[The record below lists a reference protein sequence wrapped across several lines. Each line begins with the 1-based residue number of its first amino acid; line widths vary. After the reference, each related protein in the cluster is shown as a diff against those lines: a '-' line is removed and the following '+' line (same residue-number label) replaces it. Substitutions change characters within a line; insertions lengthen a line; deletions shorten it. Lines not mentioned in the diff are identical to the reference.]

1 MALETVV
8 FQQDPFSF
16 YGGGSAWNHHVGSG
30 CFEDDEKTTRVHEAA
45 AVAAALNLN
54 AAEAAMN
61 LEGDGRWDVE
71 AGLAGASASPPPPP
85 PPALLGTVAGR
96 RKRRRMRMVKNRD
109 EVESQRMT
117 HIAVERNRRK
127 QMNDY
132 LAMLRNMMPAS
143 YVQRGDQASI
153 IAGAINFV
161 KELEQH
167 LQSLKSQKWPEQANG
182 PRSTLPSGDHPFSD
196 FFTFPQYSTRPGS
209 SRGPDA
215 QPAVADVEVTLVDSH
230 ANVKVLSRNQPKQL
244 LRMVEGLHCLRLG
257 VLHLTLTTVQNMVLY
272 SFSVKVE
279 DSCQLTSVNE
289 IATAVYE
296 MVGRIQ
302 EEATFMCQQ

>member
-8 FQQDPFSF
+8 FQQDPFSC
-16 YGGGSAWNHHVGSG
+16 YGGAWTHHAGSG
-30 CFEDDEKTTRVHEAA
+30 CFEDDE
-45 AVAAALNLN
+45 AALNLN
-54 AAEAAMN
+54 AAEAEAEMN
-61 LEGDGRWDVE
+61 VEGDGWDVIDGG
-71 AGLAGASASPPPPP
+71 GLAGASPPPPP
-85 PPALLGTVAGR
+85 PPATAAAVR
-96 RKRRRMRMVKNRD
+96 RKKRRMRVVKNRD

-132 LAMLRNMMPAS
+132 LAVLRSMMPPS

-167 LQSLKSQKWPEQANG
+167 LQSLKSQRQPEQVNG
-182 PRSTLPSGDHPFSD
+182 PRSAPAPGDHFSSLFSD
-196 FFTFPQYSTRPGS
+196 FFTFPQYSTRPGGS
-209 SRGPDA
+209 HGPEA
-215 QPAVADVEVTLVDSH
+215 RPAVADVEVTLVDSH
-230 ANVKVLSRNQPKQL
+230 ANVKVLSRNRPKQL
-244 LRMVEGLHCLRLG
+244 LKMVVGLHSLRLG
-257 VLHLTLTTVQNMVLY
+257 VLHLTLTKVQHMVLY

-296 MVGRIQ
+296 MVCRIQ
-302 EEATFMCQQ
+302 EEAAFMC

>member
-8 FQQDPFSF
+8 FQQDPFSC
-16 YGGGSAWNHHVGSG
+16 YGGGAWNHHVGSG
-30 CFEDDEKTTRVHEAA
+30 CFGDDEKTTRVHE
-45 AVAAALNLN
+45 AAALNLN

-61 LEGDGRWDVE
+61 VDRDGGWDVE
-71 AGLAGASASPPPPP
+71 GGLAGVGASPPPAAPP
-85 PPALLGTVAGR
+85 GTVAGR
-96 RKRRRMRMVKNRD
+96 RKRRRMRIVKNRD

-132 LAMLRNMMPAS
+132 LAVLRSMMPPS

-167 LQSLKSQKWPEQANG
+167 LQSLKSQKQPAQVNG
-182 PRSTLPSGDHPFSD
+182 PRSASPADDHPFSD
-196 FFTFPQYSTRPGS
+196 FFTFPQYSTRAS
-209 SRGPDA
+209 SSHRPEA
-215 QPAVADVEVTLVDSH
+215 RPAVADVEVTLVDSH

-244 LRMVEGLHCLRLG
+244 LKMVHGLHSLRLN

-279 DSCQLTSVNE
+279 DSSQLTSVNE

-302 EEATFMCQQ
+302 EEAAFVC